1 MNILEIIEKKRDK
14 KELTKEEIE
23 FFINGYTN
31 GEIADYQAAALVMAI
46 FLNGMTKQET
56 TNMTLSMANS
66 GEILDLSKLNKNVK
80 YLTVGNL
87 AKEIGKELENNGFEA
102 HYFNSNKD
110 ASCYILE
117 NLNKDNTIFLKASR
131 SMQFEEILDNIRRGI
146 CKLW

>member
-1 MNILEIIEKKRDK
+1 M
-14 KELTKEEIE
+14 
-23 FFINGYTN
+23 
-31 GEIADYQAAALVMAI
+31 
-46 FLNGMTKQET
+46 
-56 TNMTLSMANS
+56 
-66 GEILDLSKLNKNVK
+66 
-80 YLTVGNL
+80 

-146 CKLW
+146 CKL